1 MNSKKSVYRVK
12 RNNNNKKKTIKDIM
26 SAFGKIFASLIHTS
40 TKTTCFCAIFFR
52 EVKTIHTAEISM
64 SEWWTEAR
72 G

>member
-52 EVKTIHTAEISM
+52 EVKTIHTEISM
-64 SEWWTEAR
+64 SE
-72 G
+72 

>member
-12 RNNNNKKKTIKDIM
+12 RNYNNKKTIKDIM

-52 EVKTIHTAEISM
+52 EVKTIHTEISM
-64 SEWWTEAR
+64 SEWRTEAR